1 MPKSL
6 KLLNPN
12 DIDSELTYSAC
23 FMLRKIQRTRIG
35 MLEPKSF
42 YLSPAVGYFYECNAQ
57 HAHLGG
63 HGVITKEIQ
72 IILRSFLVIAM
83 YCQASSSNHSTS
95 HVASWLGRKPRYMQ

>member
-57 HAHLGG
+57 HAHHRCLVPRFHNMKNQFWAVGCGLGWTVEKKG
-63 HGVITKEIQ
+63 
-72 IILRSFLVIAM
+72 
-83 YCQASSSNHSTS
+83 
-95 HVASWLGRKPRYMQ
+95 LGRL

>member
-35 MLEPKSF
+35 MPEQKSF
-42 YLSPAVGYFYECNAQ
+42 YSSPAAGYFYESNAQ

-63 HGVITKEIQ
+63 NGVVTSKRTTTGPCVT
-72 IILRSFLVIAM
+72 LLLAVGKSFCIYNINFETVPYL
-83 YCQASSSNHSTS
+83 H
-95 HVASWLGRKPRYMQ
+95 